1 MLGTIVNTICIVIG
15 STAGSV
21 MRRRIDQTIQ
31 KALFNAMGIVT
42 LALGANMAV
51 QNLPKS
57 EYPVLFIVSI
67 ALGSVI
73 GFKLDIAG
81 KIERYAARHNA
92 SRLAEGLTTSCL
104 LYCIGTLSIVGPVLS
119 AVYGN
124 NTYLYTNATLDL
136 VSSAVFAAT
145 YGWGIMLGALVL
157 FCWQG
162 SIYAIAYF
170 LNSSDIIPEALMAE
184 VSIVGGLLLISSG
197 LAILNI
203 KDCKTINMLPA
214 LLFPVLFFILKSL
227 VS

>member
-1 MLGTIVNTICIVIG
+1 MLGTIVTTICIVIG
-15 STAGSV
+15 SAAGSI
-21 MRRRIDQTIQ
+21 MRRRIDSTIQ
-31 KALFNAMGIVT
+31 TALFNAMGIVT

-57 EYPVLFIVSI
+57 QYPVLFIVSI

-162 SIYAIAYF
+162 SIYAVAYF
-170 LNSSDIIPEALMAE
+170 LNSSDFIPETLMAE
-184 VSIVGGLLLISSG
+184 LSIVGGLLLISSG

-203 KDCKTINMLPA
+203 KDCKTVNMLPA
-214 LLFPVLFFILKSL
+214 LAFPVLFYIIKSFI
-227 VS
+227 

>member
-15 STAGSV
+15 SAAGSI

-67 ALGSVI
+67 ALGSVF

-157 FCWQG
+157 FWWQG
-162 SIYAIAYF
+162 TIYAVAYF
-170 LNSSDIIPEALMAE
+170 LNSSDFIPEALMAE